1 MISVTNPNFW
11 ESTKTGSLSVG
22 HCKSCIKS
30 IHEANVLA
38 FGTNRAMIPCFVKEN
53 SHEFSFVV

>member
-1 MISVTNPNFW
+1 MISVTNPKIW

-22 HCKSCIKS
+22 CCKSCIKS
-30 IHEANVLA
+30 IDEANVLK
-38 FGTNRAMIPCFVKEN
+38 FGTNRAKILCFVTKN